1 MAITKKQMI
10 DGIRKLVGECEGDEK
25 SVLDALLDE
34 SENWRMRMT
43 EIEAEE
49 AEEDEEGD
57 GMTEVAYGG

>member
-1 MAITKKQMI
+1 MAITRKQMI

-49 AEEDEEGD
+49 AEEGD
-57 GMTEVAYGG
+57 GMREAAHGG